1 VVLPFCNIAGPEFH
15 WHTTCSGAGMTL
27 ATATAPP
34 DTNLALVA
42 YARLRGMLLRG
53 ELAAGQP
60 VQERRLAELLGLS
73 RTPVRDA
80 LGRLEGERLLAR
92 NAGLLVVTTITLHE
106 IADILAIRRLL
117 EGDAARQA
125 ARHMRAAQILPIR
138 DAILCM
144 DDCGSITDEAH
155 WALDDMLHLGI
166 AGASGNLEL
175 RRLVGELRQRTRM
188 FGLHRIPARFGS
200 GRQEHLAILDAIEA
214 RAPDEAQARMQH
226 HIDQARDAILATL
239 QRSPAP

>member
-1 VVLPFCNIAGPEFH
+1 
-15 WHTTCSGAGMTL
+15 MTL

-34 DTNLALVA
+34 DANLALVA
-42 YARLRGMLLRG
+42 YGRLRAMLLQG
-53 ELAAGQP
+53 ELAAGQA
-60 VQERRLAELLGLS
+60 VQERRLADLLGLS

-92 NAGLLVVTTITLHE
+92 NGGQLVVATITLHE

-125 ARHMRAAQILPIR
+125 ALRMDATEIGAIR
-138 DAILCM
+138 GAILGM
-144 DDCGSITDEAH
+144 SDRGMTTDEAH
-155 WALDDMLHLGI
+155 WAVDDVIHLGI
-166 AGASGNLEL
+166 AGASGNIEL

-200 GRQEHLAILDAIEA
+200 GRREHLAILDAIEA
-214 RAPDEAQARMQH
+214 RAPDEARDRMQH
-226 HIDQARDAILATL
+226 HIDQARDAIIATL

>member
-1 VVLPFCNIAGPEFH
+1 
-15 WHTTCSGAGMTL
+15 MTL
-27 ATATAPP
+27 ATATTPS
-34 DTNLALVA
+34 DTNLALAA
-42 YARLRGMLLRG
+42 YVRLHAMLLRG
-53 ELAAGQP
+53 ELTAGQP

-92 NAGLLVVTTITLHE
+92 NAGMLVVTTVTLHE
-106 IADILAIRRLL
+106 IVDILAIRRLL

-125 ARHMRAAQILPIR
+125 ALRMEAADVLRIR

-144 DDCGSITDEAH
+144 SDRGTTTDEAH

-175 RRLVGELRQRTRM
+175 RRMVGELRQRTRM

-200 GRQEHLAILDAIEA
+200 GRDEHLAILDAIEA
-214 RAPDEAQARMQH
+214 RAPEEAQARMQH
-226 HIDQARDAILATL
+226 HIDQARDAIVATL